1 MNERPLANWSTGNS
15 LPPDDSLLHKYLPR
29 TKDSL
34 IDLSLNQPH
43 LHLPAALP
51 CALLT
56 SLKAFVGAFHS
67 LVWTGFTCLCQTQKH
82 STSLSSHP
90 AEQGCHIMVFLLR
103 FYSLKI
109 NIAFLYSPDGGAD
122 TPSWL
127 LKQNPSFLVPVQ
139 LSVQIIPLWL
149 QRRKHWDLIM
159 VCNSNYFCMGRHHPH
174 WPLMH
179 IQSFCCLRGIETVSG
194 QTRASQVT
202 STRRVSGYEDI
213 NSCSCSMN
221 LGSFRSSLQKISW
234 QFLNLNFVYMVC
246 LFLGWW

>member
-1 MNERPLANWSTGNS
+1 MCFAHQSEGVRRSVS
-15 LPPDDSLLHKYLPR
+15 LF
-29 TKDSL
+29 
-34 IDLSLNQPH
+34 SLNWFH
-43 LHLPAALP
+43 MFMSDTKALHIT
-51 CALLT
+51 LLT
-56 SLKAFVGAFHS
+56 SCRAGM
-67 LVWTGFTCLCQTQKH
+67 
-82 STSLSSHP
+82 SHYS
-90 AEQGCHIMVFLLR
+90 VSVS

-109 NIAFLYSPDGGAD
+109 NITFLYSPGGGAD

-139 LSVQIIPLWL
+139 LSVQIIPLW
-149 QRRKHWDLIM
+149 QHWDLIM

-202 STRRVSGYEDI
+202 SSRRVSGYEDI
-213 NSCSCSMN
+213 NSCSCSRN